1 VADGVRTGGGALL
14 TPAQLAALLAVAL
27 PDEPLSAE
35 ELEATLFDDPDGIVL
50 GDDDGAVGVAVRDG
64 TGWIT
69 VVAVD
74 PAAQRRGIGRSLLES
89 AHAWLAGRGVAE
101 VRTGA
106 AAPRYLWP
114 GVDVEA
120 HGPAV
125 ALFESLGYS
134 PVATTHN
141 HRCPTSFRA
150 SPPDGVTVRRVTA
163 ADAAAAGGVVA
174 FAAASFPQWVDE
186 LTRSLPNGCCH
197 AAFDDADGTAIGF
210 ACHSVNR
217 AAWIG
222 PMATDD
228 RWRGRGVGSAL
239 LGAVCRDLS
248 RAELDEAEIAWVGPD
263 AFYEK
268 AAGATRSRRFV
279 VLARHL

>member
-1 VADGVRTGGGALL
+1 MARRLRTGGGAVL
-14 TPAQLAALLAVAL
+14 TPAQLSALLAAAL
-27 PDEPLSAE
+27 PDEQLSAD
-35 ELEATLFDDPDGIVL
+35 ELEGTLFADPDGAVL
-50 GDDDGAVGVAVRDG
+50 GSADGDGAVGVAVRDG
-64 TGWIT
+64 VGWIT

-74 PAAQRRGIGRSLLES
+74 PDAQRRGIGRALLDA
-89 AHAWLAGRGVAE
+89 AHDWLRARGVTE

-114 GVDVEA
+114 GVDLDA
-120 HGPAV
+120 HSAAV

-134 PVATTHN
+134 QVATTHN
-141 HRCPTSFRA
+141 HRCSTSYRS
-150 SPPDGVTVRRVTA
+150 SPPDGVRIRRVTSHD
-163 ADAAAAGGVVA
+163 ADAAVT
-174 FAAASFPQWVDE
+174 FAEASFPHWVDE
-186 LTRSLPNGCCH
+186 LVRSLAHGCCH
-197 AAFDDADGTAIGF
+197 AAFDDAGAAIGF

-217 AAWIG
+217 AGWIG

-248 RAELDEAEIAWVGPD
+248 LAELDEAQIAWVGPD

-268 AAGATRSRRFV
+268 AAGASVSRRFA
-279 VLARHL
+279 VLGRHL